1 MEPRDA
7 DRVSG
12 RVSQASRTVRVDL
25 TPPQNGRTFR
35 VRGVP
40 LDWDANRLESFLADQ
55 ECSTGPVVRS
65 LATEIHDRSQSAT
78 VTFQNASYYLQAI
91 PAGQTRSILLP
102 KSSENQ
108 SAPPGYLAL
117 DGDFFGITTLYA
129 PPLDDHKVDVIAIS
143 GLGGHAF
150 GSFKERSGDY
160 MWLRDSLPSA
170 ITKDTGEPM
179 ARVMIYGY
187 ESSVAQSKSTQ
198 TLECLATSFR
208 DSLLPLANIQIV
220 RPIILV
226 GHSLGGL
233 IIKQTLIL
241 LSKSKT
247 EEYKR
252 LVRAVYGIVFF
263 GVPHD
268 GMDISSLIPMV
279 GDGPNR
285 FLVESIS
292 HINSQLST
300 QQQEF
305 HKSLGNKGDMEIV
318 CFYET
323 LESPTAKKDENGNW
337 TMDGPAA
344 ILVTKS
350 SATHC
355 RQWED
360 SREHICQVARTHS
373 DIVKFGP
380 HDHEY
385 DKVRV
390 RLDRLVRRALTA
402 RHQVQKSNGKA
413 KAVLLDSRI
422 TDALEIKVGT
432 LPSDFMKH
440 LPSTAHADIADII
453 FSNCKVACFD
463 FYRVHGLYRT
473 KFGNRDGPFD
483 QKLFQISALP
493 WFPLTPNDLELHEW
507 TSKFVDAFKRINE
520 PDSFCSSS
528 LREYIPSIFSH
539 ITKITNLVDA
549 WQKVKVNM
557 VEECLVYSLALCWIL
572 NGHHSLDRL
581 KALWA
586 VIHQSELRSI
596 DKAQLMPPP
605 SAYPPATDFDG
616 LLMKGTTV
624 PPKSSG

>member
-1 MEPRDA
+1 MAELS
-7 DRVSG
+7 VS
-12 RVSQASRTVRVDL
+12 V
-25 TPPQNGRTFR
+25 
-35 VRGVP
+35 
-40 LDWDANRLESFLADQ
+40 
-55 ECSTGPVVRS
+55 
-65 LATEIHDRSQSAT
+65 
-78 VTFQNASYYLQAI
+78 AI

-102 KSSENQ
+102 RSSENQ
-108 SAPPGYLAL
+108 SIPPGYLAL

-150 GSFKERSGDY
+150 GSFKERGGDY

-187 ESSVAQSKSTQ
+187 ESSIAQSKSIE

-208 DSLLPLANIQIV
+208 DSLLPLANSQMV

-233 IIKQTLIL
+233 IIKQVGLMTLIL

-247 EEYKR
+247 EEYIR

-292 HINSQLST
+292 HINSQLSI

-305 HKSLGNKGDMEIV
+305 HKSLGDKGDMEIV

-323 LESPTAKKDENGNW
+323 LESQTAKKDENGNW

-360 SREHICQVARTHS
+360 AREHICRVARTHS

-385 DKVRV
+385 DKVRA
-390 RLDRLVRRALTA
+390 RLERLVRRALTA
-402 RHQVQKSNGKA
+402 RHQVQNSNAQA
-413 KAVLLDSRI
+413 KTVLLDSRI
-422 TDALEIKVGT
+422 TDALEIKVV
-432 LPSDFMKH
+432 
-440 LPSTAHADIADII
+440 
-453 FSNCKVACFD
+453 N
-463 FYRVHGLYRT
+463 GLCRT
-473 KFGNRDGPFD
+473 KFGDRDGPFD
-483 QKLFQISALP
+483 RKLFQISTC

-507 TSKFVDAFKRINE
+507 TSKFVNAFKRINK

-528 LREYIPSIFSH
+528 LRE
-539 ITKITNLVDA
+539 
-549 WQKVKVNM
+549 
-557 VEECLVYSLALCWIL
+557 
-572 NGHHSLDRL
+572 
-581 KALWA
+581 
-586 VIHQSELRSI
+586 
-596 DKAQLMPPP
+596 
-605 SAYPPATDFDG
+605 
-616 LLMKGTTV
+616 
-624 PPKSSG
+624 